1 VTELEYP
8 AIANTGSLVAIVMRH
23 PIIILTLLLFCFST
37 WAQKRKLPPKGTS
50 YPISKFRFDY
60 PLQTGRLEILNIDS
74 ATILRTDSS
83 EMRLGSWYIL
93 DSITIDLF
101 KSGIV
106 TPDILIR
113 AINEEAKF
121 INYLGDTIDHT
132 NHITTKYVQLNQI
145 QKEQIPKYIKKKN
158 GVMFFKIAVTFRKH
172 VPNEGL
178 PTIYD
183 FNLYLEA
190 DKDSETLPFPEY
202 LKKVRKKYLQYV
214 GMEI

>member
-1 VTELEYP
+1 
-8 AIANTGSLVAIVMRH
+8 MRR
-23 PIIILTLLLFCFST
+23 PIIILASFLFCLSSL
-37 WAQKRKLPPKGTS
+37 AQKRKLPPKGTL

-60 PLQTGRLEILNIDS
+60 PRQTGRLEILNIDS
-74 ATILRTDSS
+74 TIILQTDSS
-83 EMRLGSWYIL
+83 EMRLGSWYTL

-106 TPDILIR
+106 TSDILIR

-121 INYLGDTIDHT
+121 INYLGDTIDHS

-145 QKEQIPKYIKKKN
+145 HKEPIPKYIKKKK
-158 GVMFFKIAVTFRKH
+158 GIMFFKIAVTFKKY
-172 VPNEGL
+172 VPNYGL

-190 DKDSETLPFPEY
+190 DESFESLPFAEY
-202 LKKVRKKYLQYV
+202 IKGVKKKYLRYV